1 MAVKADHVLDVPQT
15 VFISRISQLVVAVVV
30 MGLAAYGIY
39 YLSFDAIDLTM
50 FSVSV
55 QF

>member
-1 MAVKADHVLDVPQT
+1 MGAKADHVLNVPQT
-15 VFISRISQLVVAVVV
+15 VFSRISQLVVAVVI

-50 FSVSV
+50 FSVSGP
-55 QF
+55 F

>member
-1 MAVKADHVLDVPQT
+1 MGAKADHVLNVPQT
-15 VFISRISQLVVAVVV
+15 VFISRISQLVVAVVI

-50 FSVSV
+50 FSVSGP
-55 QF
+55 F